1 MNLGLFVVGVGLVPD
16 TTARRQMG
24 SAMVR
29 GGGVR
34 PFRSVRVLEVRTVTS
49 DWRFRSHTIS
59 SSLAHR
65 PLSLQEFRLISYDR
79 PMSRNGR

>member
-16 TTARRQMG
+16 TAARRQMG

-34 PFRSVRVLEVRTVTS
+34 PFRSVRVKNT
-49 DWRFRSHTIS
+49 
-59 SSLAHR
+59 HR
-65 PLSLQEFRLISYDR
+65 DK
-79 PMSRNGR
+79 

>member
-1 MNLGLFVVGVGLVPD
+1 
-16 TTARRQMG
+16 
-24 SAMVR
+24 MVR

-34 PFRSVRVLEVRTVTS
+34 PFRPVRGLEVRTVTS

-59 SSLAHR
+59 SSPSLAHR